1 MKRPILPRP
10 KRTLILIEV
19 LGILF
24 IILIMTFNHV
34 YKMTFW
40 TTIVLIEVYVTVLT
54 LWQYAYT
61 ETIEWKK
68 DPEAARAAAHEKER
82 KRREKHDAK
91 VAVIQEELAAM
102 NEEVPAIV
110 ASILKGMSLG
120 DQRVY
125 HTIRRSNGIQAQDVA
140 NILPE
145 LKGVERPS
153 LATVKRSIAVLTK
166 AGLIERDG
174 SKKTGQYIVVSDD
187 EVKIKF

>member
-1 MKRPILPRP
+1 MKKVFLIALLMLP
-10 KRTLILIEV
+10 V
-19 LGILF
+19 A
-24 IILIMTFNHV
+24 TFV
-34 YKMTFW
+34 AARKIYES
-40 TTIVLIEVYVTVLT
+40 VSD
-54 LWQYAYT
+54 
-61 ETIEWKK
+61 K
-68 DPEAARAAAHEKER
+68 DPEAARAAAREKEQI
-82 KRREKHDAK
+82 RRERHDAK
-91 VAVIQEELAAM
+91 VAAMQEEVSAM

-120 DQRVY
+120 DQRIY
-125 HTIRRSNGIQAQDVA
+125 HAIRRSNGIQAQDVA

-145 LKGVERPS
+145 LEGVERPS